1 MTHPDCIF
9 CQIIAGKIP
18 ADKVYETNH
27 HVAFRDIQPK
37 APVHLL
43 VVPKTH
49 SARLDEM
56 AAGGNTPVVGELFGT
71 AIEAAE
77 ANDLSDYR
85 LVVNVGPKAGQ
96 EVFHTHVH
104 VLAGWP
110 ERAENVR

>member
-71 AIEAAE
+71 AI
-77 ANDLSDYR
+77 
-85 LVVNVGPKAGQ
+85 KAGRGQ
-96 EVFHTHVH
+96 RLKRLSAGGQRRTQGGAGGVSHARPRLSR
-104 VLAGWP
+104 LAGT
-110 ERAENVR
+110 R